1 MLPPPVWPPP
11 PMLPPPVW
19 PPVWPPASPAPVP
32 VGPAEAEVAR
42 PYPQL
47 LRGRGHRWW
56 RPLAGLGVML
66 GLVGGLLL
74 VAGALSAVVL
84 IVADGGGD
92 VAWTDDE
99 FEAWSITPLGLLVT
113 NLSLAA
119 FIPLAQVAVW
129 VGHRWRP
136 GWVAS
141 VRPGLRWR
149 WMLTAAGVT
158 LLVFG
163 PLTAAFVLLS
173 GDAGSP
179 EVNAAVLLLVVLLTT
194 PLQAAGEEY
203 LFRGWL
209 SQAVGSLFSRA
220 VVGAVVAALVSATV
234 FAFAHGQQD
243 PWLFADRFAFGLV
256 ASWLVWRT
264 GGLEAAIAVHAV
276 NNVVAFVVTILLGQL
291 LDALTVTESDPLTL
305 VIDVVSLVIVALILD
320 RMARRRQLQR
330 LFVPPPAAPAAWG
343 GTPALTS

>member
-1 MLPPPVWPPP
+1 MPPPDWRPPQAAF
-11 PMLPPPVW
+11 PPV
-19 PPVWPPASPAPVP
+19 PG
-32 VGPAEAEVAR
+32 GPREAWGPR

-47 LRGRGHRWW
+47 LRGPRHRWW
-56 RPLAGLGVML
+56 RPLAGFGVAA
-66 GLVGGLLL
+66 GLVAALLL
-74 VAGALSAVVL
+74 LAGVLSAVVM
-84 IVADGGGD
+84 IAANGGAGVD
-92 VAWTDDE
+92 WTDED
-99 FEAWSITPLGLLVT
+99 FESWSISPVGFLVT

-129 VGHRWRP
+129 AGHGWRP

-158 LLVFG
+158 LLVFA
-163 PLTAAFVLLS
+163 PLMVVFTVLA
-173 GDAGSP
+173 GDTGSP
-179 EVNAAVLLLVVLLTT
+179 EQNAAVLLLVVLLTT

-209 SQAVGSLFSRA
+209 SQAIGSLFPRA
-220 VVGAVVAALVSATV
+220 VVGAVVAALLSATV

-276 NNVVAFVVTILLGQL
+276 NNVVAFVVTILSGQL
-291 LDALTVTESDPLTL
+291 LDALTVTEADPLTL
-305 VIDVVSLVIVALILD
+305 VIDVVSLVVVALILD
-320 RMARRRQLQR
+320 RLAGRRRLQR
-330 LFVPPPAAPAAWG
+330 LFVPQKDLVADAG
-343 GTPALTS
+343 RR